1 MGEHYFKYI
10 QVFAIQFLLYCFPR
24 HEESFC
30 EGNSDVLHTKV
41 GTCKKSLSIRACCI
55 SQGQKTIPYSKNGK
69 SNGANKHIKKEYPLG
84 LTTLLLVK
92 MSQSLSKRVSSGTCS
107 AQKMATGLLAKLC
120 VKGKSQE

>member
-10 QVFAIQFLLYCFPR
+10 HVFAVRFLLYCFPR
-24 HEESFC
+24 HEESFY
-30 EGNSDVLHTKV
+30 EGNLDVLHTKV
-41 GTCKKSLSIRACCI
+41 GTCKKSLSIIACCI
-55 SQGQKTIPYSKNGK
+55 SQGQKTISYSKNRK
-69 SNGANKHIKKEYPLG
+69 SNGANKHKEKEYPLG